1 LNQLK
6 VLTSIYGDHRYRE
19 RQKEKMEHY
28 ERQVAELSGRVE
40 ELMRDK
46 VSLES
51 RNSLLEKVVKLK
63 DETRT
68 DSANAAVR
76 FT

>member
-1 LNQLK
+1 
-6 VLTSIYGDHRYRE
+6 
-19 RQKEKMEHY
+19 MEHY

-68 DSANAAVR
+68 DSANAAVSVM
-76 FT
+76 